1 MLRDPAV
8 AALLLALLVSPGP
21 DGESGDR
28 GQTGGRERHRH
39 RPAPRGRALP
49 VGGRQSAR
57 RRLLGAGNGFSPL
70 LWKVEKSDRYL
81 LSESRQR

>member
-28 GQTGGRERHRH
+28 GQTGGAAQGAA
-39 RPAPRGRALP
+39 PAPPGAA
-49 VGGRQSAR
+49 RQSSAR
-57 RRLLGAGNGFSPL
+57 RGSSVGPPSAAWGWERVFSVAL
-70 LWKVEKSDRYL
+70 
-81 LSESRQR
+81 ESREK

>member
-8 AALLLALLVSPGP
+8 AALLLALLVSPGTE
-21 DGESGDR
+21 GRREVLR
-28 GQTGGRERHRH
+28 RERHRH